1 MSLNTAVSGIKAA
14 QAGLNVT
21 SNDLANANTTG
32 FKSGTQRFADIYPS
46 TPNSAGLG
54 VSTGNIERSFQQG
67 NTQTTSNP
75 LDLAI
80 QGNGYFVTNHHGT
93 QQYTRDGNFQ
103 LNPSTNQI
111 VNASGDSV
119 LGFQGTNTSG
129 QAGPL
134 TVSRASQAAT
144 PTSQVKLSLNLN
156 QGDSAIPSGSSFSAS
171 NPNTYNATTSVT
183 AYDSLGNANNVNL
196 YFRKQGGTATAT
208 TPAKWQVYA
217 QPVNA
222 NGSTVGSASQLG
234 SGLTFSSSGQL
245 TGGSTPAPLTVNWGN
260 GAGSSNINF
269 NFQGTSLAAQK
280 FAVNSTT
287 NDGFPPGTYQG
298 VKINNQ
304 GQVQTQYSNGQTKT
318 VGTVAVANFVNQQGL
333 NPASNN
339 AFLAT
344 TTSGPANINA
354 PGVGNAGKVQSGV
367 LEQSNVDLSSKLVSL
382 ITDQQAYQANTK
394 SISTDK
400 QDTQRLLQI

>member
-14 QAGLNVT
+14 QAGLDVT

-54 VSTGNIERSFQQG
+54 VSTANIERSFQQG
-67 NTQTTSNP
+67 NTKTTNNP

-80 QGNGYFVTNHHGT
+80 HGNGYFVTNHNGT
-93 QQYTRDGNFQ
+93 QQYTRDGQFHLDPN
-103 LNPSTNQI
+103 TNQI
-111 VNASGDSV
+111 VDAAGNTV
-119 LGFQGTNTSG
+119 LGFPGASTSG
-129 QAGPL
+129 QVGPL

-144 PTSQVKLSLNLN
+144 PTSQTKLSLNLN
-156 QGDSAIPSGSSFSAS
+156 QGDSAIPTGTTFASSKPS
-171 NPNTYNATTSVT
+171 TYNATTSVT

-196 YFRKQGGTATAT
+196 YFRKQGGTGSAG
-208 TPAKWQVYA
+208 TPDTWQVYA
-217 QPVNA
+217 QPVSA
-222 NGSTVGSASQLG
+222 SGSTVGSAQKIS
-234 SGLTFSSSGQL
+234 SMKFSSSGQL
-245 TGGSTPAPLTVNWGN
+245 TGGSSGSLTGVNWGN
-260 GAGSSNINF
+260 GAASSNIKF
-269 NFQGTSLAAQK
+269 NFQGTTLAAQQ
-280 FAVNSTT
+280 FAVNSTS
-287 NDGFPPGTYQG
+287 NNGFPPGQYQG

-304 GQVQTQYSNGQTKT
+304 GQLQTQYSNGQTKT
-318 VGTVAVANFVNQQGL
+318 VGNVAVANFINQQGL
-333 NPASNN
+333 TPTSNN

-344 TTSGPANINA
+344 TTSGPANINP
-354 PGVGNAGKVQSGV
+354 PGVGNAGKVKSGE
-367 LEQSNVDLSSKLVSL
+367 LEQSNVNLSSKLVSL